1 MSTKRTFTEKN
12 ALRENICYSD
22 LFSTPEWKKRV
33 KMGSDLTHPEAEG
46 KKKIERS
53 LLVSFLLAYLSPLL
67 SLVLHE
73 QLITV
78 EDFMGLTNAVID
90 MSASSALDLY
100 AYITKRRDAGYT
112 KDNICDI
119 LEDMGVDMCFLDI
132 FEKIHDTR
140 VCCACDSSS
149 SSSSCSSDEDAGDEE
164 VEKGK
169 TGKVSTEKILG
180 EMCKTITILEGHNL
194 PDRLSE
200 LEDEVAELRLLVKT
214 RLPGSEPVSP
224 SYGYTSPSWDPS
236 EHFKRQCAKELA
248 ESGSGSGSSDSTA
261 KTTERDHKKA
271 KTRK

>member
-12 ALRENICYSD
+12 ALHENICYSD
-22 LFSTPEWKKRV
+22 LFSKPEWKKRV

-46 KKKIERS
+46 TKKIDRS

-78 EDFMGLTNAVID
+78 DDFMGLTNSLVD
-90 MSASSALDLY
+90 MSASSALNLY
-100 AYITKRRDAGYT
+100 AYITKKRDVGYT

-132 FEKIHDTR
+132 FEKIHYTR
-140 VCCACDSSS
+140 VCVVCDSSS
-149 SSSSCSSDEDAGDEE
+149 SSSSSSDDEDADDADE
-164 VEKGK
+164 VKKGK
-169 TGKVSTEKILG
+169 AGKVSTEKILG

-236 EHFKRQCAKELA
+236 EHFKRQCA
-248 ESGSGSGSSDSTA
+248 GSASSDSTA
-261 KTTERDHKKA
+261 KTAERDHKKA